1 MAERQDDVRR
11 HYGIPVI
18 VEKLLAELKKQG
30 VDPDRLKPEALFPYD
45 QLHGREL
52 AATKDHVGRLGLDP
66 SKKTLDVGSGIGG
79 PSRYIAATTGATVDG
94 VDLTQEFVEAATEL
108 TRRCGLA
115 GKARFHQGDAL
126 ALPFGGDHFDAACCL
141 YVAMNIEDKGKLA
154 AEIARALKPGGK
166 LVWSEVVLGPKGAPN
181 FPLPW
186 AASPEYSFLVPP
198 ETLRKAIEGSGLKIV
213 EWTDETGIIGQW
225 MRERQ
230 AEAQA
235 GKQPPSA
242 LGLALG
248 ADFAE
253 RRRNYGQSMMEGR
266 IGSMLVLAEK
276 PH

>member
-18 VEKLLAELKKQG
+18 VEKLLDELRKQG
-30 VDPDRLKPEALFPYD
+30 VDPNRFKPEALFPYD

-52 AATKDHVGRLGLDP
+52 AATQDHVGRLGLDP
-66 SKKTLDVGSGIGG
+66 KKKVLDVGSGIGG
-79 PSRYIAATTGATVDG
+79 PSRYAAATTGATVDG
-94 VDLTQEFVEAATEL
+94 VDLTLEFVEAATEL

-115 GKARFHQGDAL
+115 DKVRFHQGDAL

-141 YVAMNIEDKGKLA
+141 YVAMNIENKARLA
-154 AEIARALKPGGK
+154 AEIARVLKPGGK
-166 LVWSEVVLGPKGAPN
+166 LVWSEVVLGPKAAPI

-198 ETLRKAIEGSGLKIV
+198 DTLRTAIEGSSLTV
-213 EWTDETGIIGQW
+213 AEWTDETGIIAQW

-253 RRRNYGQSMMEGR
+253 RRRNYGQSIMEGR
-266 IGSMLVLAEK
+266 IGSVAFVAQK
-276 PH
+276 PS